1 MLIREDN
8 AEGGFRAIPVRGKC
22 GFWFDWRL
30 VSAVRLAYGRCCAGF
45 TCGFRPCGA
54 SHFLLLRQKKVS
66 KEKAPPGSAP
76 GCARLLALLGRP
88 GGLLNSPAAQTDAS
102 RMPPAVLRCSAP
114 LRGTRKA
121 SRNNGSAQEKT
132 KRVFFSGRPLEN
144 GQNHFERLGGDAFPG
159 PHVERRAT
167 ELMAEKGRGLFEA
180 RRAEFRSP
188 RQQRVAQG
196 SRQHRPRSLGSP
208 FLWLLS
214 FGEAK
219 ESTPARKAE
228 SNVST
233 RDAARSRGGT
243 ITPKNETPNYRRHSS
258 HDQKPDR
265 GWRKTNLKPPPPSA
279 PKSPC

>member
-22 GFWFDWRL
+22 EFWFDWRL
-30 VSAVRLAYGRCCAGF
+30 VSAVRLAYGRCCACF

-66 KEKAPPGSAP
+66 KEKATPGSAP
-76 GCARLLALLGRP
+76 GVARSLAL
-88 GGLLNSPAAQTDAS
+88 
-102 RMPPAVLRCSAP
+102 

-121 SRNNGSAQEKT
+121 SRNNGSALEKT
-132 KRVFFSGRPLEN
+132 KSVFFGGRPLEN
-144 GQNHFERLGGDAFPG
+144 GQNHFERFGGDAFPG

-167 ELMAEKGRGLFEA
+167 ELMADKGRGLSEA

-196 SRQHRPRSLGSP
+196 SRQRRPRSLGSP